1 MPSTKP
7 VLKIRLAPEEKA
19 AIEAAA
25 REAGLSAS
33 QFVLQCS
40 LRKGARFTERADLLL
55 LNLIERAIT
64 AVEQIVA
71 DQGEDTSPVTVASNL
86 VKADRLIADIDKLRA
101 MFGGHRP

>member
-7 VLKIRLAPEEKA
+7 VMKIRLDPEEKA

-25 REAGLSAS
+25 REAGLSVS

-40 LRKGARFTERADLLL
+40 LRKGARFTQRTDLLVLNLTERAV
-55 LNLIERAIT
+55 A

-71 DQGEDTSPVTVASNL
+71 DQSEDTSPITAALNL
-86 VKADRLIADIDKLRA
+86 ATADRLIEKVGKLRA
-101 MFGGHRP
+101 MFGGPTR